1 MFTEKFD
8 GICLSFQMRQIVLGV
23 EFHLGKKKNQVVKKF
38 QVVNGVV
45 GNKLCFVTFVSWKQV
60 QKMSILRI

>member
-45 GNKLCFVTFVSWKQV
+45 GNKLCFVTFVS
-60 QKMSILRI
+60 